1 MTAGEQSL
9 ERSVVINCDGVL
21 HKAGALSVYIF
32 KHEGDSISES
42 SRGL

>member
-1 MTAGEQSL
+1 M
-9 ERSVVINCDGVL
+9 INCDGIL

-42 SRGL
+42 ICGL